1 MGNQNRWTG
10 IVVTVF
16 MAMLFSAVVVLAGD
30 LEPSGGPTA
39 AGSQIYTL
47 EQIYNRLNTG
57 AAAPKMTGF
66 TGPSSGPAGT
76 GHTLDEIMGKAPVL
90 DNANGAGPGQ
100 VVAGKSYW
108 GITSGEWGLR
118 TGTMP
123 TPGDTDL
130 VPENIKQG
138 VNIFGVVGT
147 YPLAGVPRTGQ
158 ASSIQ
163 TGDDGA
169 LQKGVVW
176 PSPRFTN
183 NGKGTVTDHLTGLI
197 WLTNANCANAVRDW
211 ATALS
216 DVAQLNIDGR
226 MNGTNCRDSSKF
238 GSHQTD
244 WRLPNVKEL
253 QSLIDFAYENP
264 ALSNAAGT
272 AQWTT
277 AGDAFIGVQSD
288 YYWSSTTHAAITGN
302 AWHVYLRLGYVGNG
316 NKLNTLYVWPVRG
329 GQ

>member
-1 MGNQNRWTG
+1 MGSQNRWTG
-10 IVVTVF
+10 IVVTVV

-39 AGSQIYTL
+39 AGSQMYTL

-57 AAAPKMTGF
+57 ATAPKMTEF

-76 GHTLDEIMGKAPVL
+76 GHTLDDIMGKAPVI
-90 DNANGAGPGQ
+90 DDVSGAGSAN
-100 VVAGKSYW
+100 VVAGKTYW

-130 VPENIKQG
+130 LAENIKQG

-169 LQKGVVW
+169 LQKGVV
-176 PSPRFTN
+176 
-183 NGKGTVTDHLTGLI
+183 
-197 WLTNANCANAVRDW
+197 
-211 ATALS
+211 
-216 DVAQLNIDGR
+216 
-226 MNGTNCRDSSKF
+226 
-238 GSHQTD
+238 
-244 WRLPNVKEL
+244 
-253 QSLIDFAYENP
+253 
-264 ALSNAAGT
+264 
-272 AQWTT
+272 
-277 AGDAFIGVQSD
+277 
-288 YYWSSTTHAAITGN
+288 
-302 AWHVYLRLGYVGNG
+302 
-316 NKLNTLYVWPVRG
+316 
-329 GQ
+329 

>member
-16 MAMLFSAVVVLAGD
+16 MAMLFSAVVVLAGG
-30 LEPSGGPTA
+30 LEPLVGPTA
-39 AGSQIYTL
+39 AGSQMYTL

-57 AAAPKMTGF
+57 ATAPKMTEF

-76 GHTLDEIMGKAPVL
+76 GHTLDDIMGKAPVL

-100 VVAGKSYW
+100 VVAGKTYW

-130 VPENIKQG
+130 VAGNIKQG

-147 YPLAGVPRTGQ
+147 YPLAGVPKTGQ
-158 ASSIQ
+158 TTSSVP
-163 TGDDGA
+163 GDDGA

-197 WLTNANCANAVRDW
+197 WLTNANCANALRDW
-211 ATALS
+211 ATALR

-253 QSLIDFAYENP
+253 QSLIDFAFVSP
-264 ALSNAAGT
+264 GLSNAAGT
-272 AQWTT
+272 AQWT
-277 AGDAFIGVQSD
+277 AGDPFTGVQSD
-288 YYWSSTTHAAITGN
+288 YYWSSTTSAASTDS
-302 AWHVYLRLGYVGNG
+302 AWYVSLDHGYVLND
-316 NKLNTLYVWPVRG
+316 NKTITYYVWPVRG